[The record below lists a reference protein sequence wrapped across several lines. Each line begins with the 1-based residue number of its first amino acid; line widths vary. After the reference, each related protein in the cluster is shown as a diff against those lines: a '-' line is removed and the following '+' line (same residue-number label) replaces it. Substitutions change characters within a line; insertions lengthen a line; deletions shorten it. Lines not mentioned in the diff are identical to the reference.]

1 MKHSIIF
8 ILIVFIFL
16 ASFLYLHQKVLIFVE
31 AYKLSKNH
39 RIYNELVDKR
49 DYLVYNFTKET
60 SVLKVN
66 QWAEK
71 NKFIPAEKVLALNL
85 KRVPA
90 QKSQNKLASL
100 VNGLLGIGIPT
111 GSATAL
117 AKEGQ

>member
-1 MKHSIIF
+1 MKRSIIPL
-8 ILIVFIFL
+8 LIVFIFL
-16 ASFLYLHQKVLIFVE
+16 ASFFYLHQKVLIYVE

-60 SVLKVN
+60 SVSKVN

-85 KRVPA
+85 KRTPTH
-90 QKSQNKLASL
+90 KNRYTFASL
-100 VNGLLGIGIPT
+100 VHGLLGIPA
-111 GSATAL
+111 GSSTAL
-117 AKEGQ
+117 ANEQ